1 MAKKEVKENSQLQD
15 ALDKVSE
22 TLRDAEES
30 VTAGLKEVGERLH
43 ATQVEAKRRVDS
55 MLESFNTEDLTERLD
70 LKANLDDLKAGFENR
85 LENSQELL
93 WAKLGLAT
101 KADLDATNR
110 KLAALTKKL
119 AALEGTEAKPGKK
132 PSRRAE
138 A

>member
-1 MAKKEVKENSQLQD
+1 MAKKEVKETSQLQD
-15 ALDKVSE
+15 ALDKVTE

-55 MLESFNTEDLTERLD
+55 LLESFNTEDLSERLD
-70 LKANLDDLKAGFENR
+70 LKTNLDDLKAGFENR

-119 AALEGTEAKPGKK
+119 AALEGPEAKSGKK